1 MADKKHEFS
10 PEGRYAIT
18 IEEAAGYS
26 LIGEGRLRRII
37 EEDKTLDWV
46 LRVGSQVR
54 IKRTLFEKWLDRQY
68 NL

>member
-1 MADKKHEFS
+1 MKKTEM
-10 PEGRYAIT
+10 PAQDRYAMT

-26 LIGEGRLRRII
+26 LVGEGRLRRII
-37 EEDKTLDWV
+37 DEDKTLDWV

-54 IKRTLFEKWLDRQY
+54 IKRELFEQWLDRQH

>member
-1 MADKKHEFS
+1 LSKNNGIPA
-10 PEGRYAIT
+10 GTRYALT
-18 IEEAAGYS
+18 IEEASRYS

-37 EEDKTLDWV
+37 DSDRSMDWV

-54 IKRTLFEKWLDRQY
+54 IKRELFEKWLDKQY

>member
-1 MADKKHEFS
+1 MKKIDL
-10 PEGRYAIT
+10 PPQDRYAMT
-18 IEEAAGYS
+18 VEEAAGYS
-26 LIGEGRLRRII
+26 LVGEGRLRRLI

-54 IKRTLFEKWLDRQY
+54 IKRELFERWLDQQH

>member
-1 MADKKHEFS
+1 MKRAELLPQD
-10 PEGRYAIT
+10 RYAMT

-26 LIGEGRLRRII
+26 LVGEGRLRKII

-54 IKRTLFEKWLDRQY
+54 IKRELFERWLDRQH

>member
-1 MADKKHEFS
+1 MKRAEMPLQD
-10 PEGRYAIT
+10 RYAMT

-26 LIGEGRLRRII
+26 LVGEGRLRRLI

-46 LRVGSQVR
+46 LHVGSQVR
-54 IKRTLFEKWLDRQY
+54 IKRELFERWLDRQS

>member
-1 MADKKHEFS
+1 M
-10 PEGRYAIT
+10 T

-26 LIGEGRLRRII
+26 LVGEGRLRKII

-54 IKRTLFEKWLDRQY
+54 IKRELFERWLDRQH

>member
-1 MADKKHEFS
+1 MMKKLEI
-10 PEGRYAIT
+10 PPQERYSMS

-26 LIGEGRLRRII
+26 LVGENRLRKII

-54 IKRTLFEKWLDRQY
+54 IKRVQFEKWLDEQH